1 LYRSKRKDTTE
12 LVSYS
17 SVQDVLDCVLLL
29 EVGRTKRNVNVNRDN
44 AIRTCM
50 SKKLIG
56 KITKVVE
63 SICISAVR

>member
-29 EVGRTKRNVNVNRDN
+29 EVGRTKRNVDVDRDN
-44 AIRTCM
+44 AIRTRT
-50 SKKLIG
+50 SEKLMG
-56 KITKVVE
+56 KITKVVK